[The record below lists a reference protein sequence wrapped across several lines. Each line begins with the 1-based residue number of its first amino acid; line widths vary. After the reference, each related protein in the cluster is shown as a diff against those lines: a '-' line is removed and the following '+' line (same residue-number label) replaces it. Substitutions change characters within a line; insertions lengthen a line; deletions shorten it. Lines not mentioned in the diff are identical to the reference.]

1 MRKLIVIAIISA
13 VLGIPSLALGG
24 AGNSQTILDGKGS
37 LVLQGA
43 QYIYENQKRARV
55 RENIDEL
62 GALATQMKISSE
74 FPKLTKQIMDD
85 EAYLQRASMLYARNV
100 IDQRSQYAAIVDKA
114 ISLQA
119 FQEAENRFNAIV
131 GLLGEVKNAQDSQS
145 IAELQAKIKGTLAII
160 ENEATKLHMITHLR
174 GAEKALLDRLKRKR
188 NMQIFYSENEEM
200 PQIKYDNTNRR

>member
-13 VLGIPSLALGG
+13 VLGIPSLALGD
-24 AGNSQTILDGKGS
+24 AGNSQTIFEDKGGS
-37 LVLQGA
+37 LILQGA
-43 QYIYENQKRARV
+43 QYIYENKKQERV
-55 RENIDEL
+55 TDNIDGL
-62 GALATQMKISSE
+62 GALAIQMKISRD

-114 ISLQA
+114 ISLKA

-131 GLLGEVKNAQDSQS
+131 ALLGQVKNAQDSQS

-160 ENEATKLHMITHLR
+160 ENEATKLHMVTHLR

-188 NMQIFYSENEEM
+188 NMQIFYSENEKM
-200 PQIKYDNTNRR
+200 PQIRYSNHR